1 MKRSVDIPVLGHVV
15 VEIHT
20 QIPSFSAESQPH
32 ENDAPRD
39 PGLFGT
45 TIVDPLRLLDGPE
58 FVLNHGCIPMDTD
71 LSFSVF
77 SKMSL
82 FAAKS

>member
-15 VEIHT
+15 VETHT

-45 TIVDPLRLLDGPE
+45 TIVDPLPE
-58 FVLNHGCIPMDTD
+58 
-71 LSFSVF
+71 
-77 SKMSL
+77 
-82 FAAKS
+82 